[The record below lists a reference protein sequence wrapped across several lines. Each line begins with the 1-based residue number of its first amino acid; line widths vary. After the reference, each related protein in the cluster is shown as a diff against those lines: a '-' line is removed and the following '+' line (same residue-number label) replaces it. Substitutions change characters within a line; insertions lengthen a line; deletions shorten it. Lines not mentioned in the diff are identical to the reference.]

1 MPAAPLSASL
11 IARAALVAKSEG
23 VQITLE
29 SGKVRMTIAP
39 NAETAL
45 PSPETEEAA
54 WDKKIARKAAR

>member
-11 IARAALVAKSEG
+11 IARAATVAKAEG

-39 NAETAL
+39 TGETVL
-45 PSPETEEAA
+45 PSQDTGESA
-54 WDKKIARKAAR
+54 WDATIKRKAAR